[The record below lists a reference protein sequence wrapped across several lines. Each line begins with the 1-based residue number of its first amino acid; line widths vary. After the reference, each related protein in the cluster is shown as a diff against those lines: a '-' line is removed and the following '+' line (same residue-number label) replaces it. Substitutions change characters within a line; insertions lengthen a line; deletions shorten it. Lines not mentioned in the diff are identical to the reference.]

1 MTNKK
6 HTGSA
11 VPGSLTPYLSERAAW
26 ALSVGT
32 SVGWG
37 ALVVTSSGFLSAA
50 GPAGSLIGL
59 LIGMGLMLLIARN
72 YFFTASR
79 YPDAGGLY
87 SITKNVFGYDR
98 AFLVFWFMSLVY
110 LSMLWA
116 NATSLPL
123 FARYFI
129 GNTFRFG
136 YLYTVFG
143 YEIYL
148 GEVLLT
154 LAAIL
159 LVALLCIRSKRAAA
173 HVMVILV
180 LLLLIG
186 IAVCFFT
193 ALAGHGGTDMTFT
206 PAFLPDK
213 GSFSQIL
220 RIVFI
225 SPWAFI
231 GFENITHSA
240 EEYKFGHSKLFRILV
255 ISVITSTVIYM
266 MVTLLSVTAYPA
278 GCSSWLDYISRLDQF
293 DGIEGLPAFYAAH
306 HYLGDAGVYL
316 LMASLLALVATS
328 LIGNLRALSR
338 LFYSVS
344 RDGILSSRYSRLSR
358 RNIPA
363 NAMWLVVLFSLPIP
377 FIGRTAIGWI
387 VDITTIGA
395 TLLYGFVSAA
405 AYKIARKEGVRRETV
420 TGLAGFLIMLVFAVY
435 LLFPNLFSDDMLA
448 TETYILL
455 IVWSIIGFFY
465 FRRIIARDHARHF
478 GKAIIVWIALVA
490 VIVLMALIW
499 SSRTEEGVMSD
510 AVRAV
515 SDYYHGAAE
524 PAAAALSEE
533 TFIAQ
538 QLARLKTSNQLTTLI
553 VAGLF
558 GLALAAMLINHLS
571 LRKYEA
577 ETVKER
583 DKAREVAYKDS
594 LTGVK
599 SKHAYVEEEQAISEQ
614 IYSGEAG
621 EFAVVVCDVN
631 GLKHIND
638 TLGHKAGDAYIR
650 SACEMICEY
659 YKHSPVFRIGGDEF
673 AIILRGQD
681 YEYRH
686 EILEAINRQIEQHLN
701 TGNVVA
707 SLGMADFDPETD
719 NTFHA
724 VFSRADG
731 LMYERKQELKR
742 MGAITRD

>member
-6 HTGSA
+6 HT
-11 VPGSLTPYLSERAAW
+11 GSLTPYLSERAAW

-37 ALVVTSSGFLSAA
+37 ALVVTSSDFLSAA
-50 GPAGSLIGL
+50 GPAGSLVGL
-59 LIGMGLMLLIARN
+59 LIGMGVMLLIAGN

-110 LSMLWA
+110 LSMFWA

-193 ALAGHGGTDMTFT
+193 ALAGHGGTGMTFT
-206 PAFLPDK
+206 PAFLPDR
-213 GSFSQIL
+213 GSFSQVL

-240 EEYKFGHSKLFRILV
+240 EEYKFSHSKLFRILV

-293 DGIEGLPAFYAAH
+293 NGIEGLPAFYAAH

-344 RDGILSSRYSRLSR
+344 RDGILSSRYSRLSG
-358 RNIPA
+358 RNIPV

-405 AYKIARKEGVRRETV
+405 AYKIARKEGVRWEAV

-499 SSRTEEGVMSD
+499 SSRTEEGVMTD

-515 SDYYHGAAE
+515 SDYYHGAAD

-533 TFIAQ
+533 AFIAQ

-583 DKAREVAYKDS
+583 DRAREVAYKDS

-650 SACEMICEY
+650 STCEMICEY

-681 YEYRH
+681 YEHRH
-686 EILEAINRQIEQHLN
+686 ETLEAINRQIEQNLN
-701 TGNVVA
+701 TGKAVA
-707 SLGMADFDPETD
+707 SLGMADFDPERD

>member
-87 SITKNVFGYDR
+87 TITKNVFGYDR
-98 AFLVFWFMSLVY
+98 AFLVFWFMALVY
-110 LSMLWA
+110 LSIFWA

-136 YLYTVFG
+136 YLYTIFG
-143 YEIYL
+143 YDIYL

-154 LAAIL
+154 LTAIL
-159 LVALLCIRSKRAAA
+159 LVALLCTRSKTAAA
-173 HVMVILV
+173 HAMVIMIV
-180 LLLLIG
+180 LLLIG
-186 IAVCFFT
+186 IAVCFVI
-193 ALAGHGGTDMTFT
+193 ALARHGGTGMTFA
-206 PAFLPDK
+206 PAFLPDR

-231 GFENITHSA
+231 GFESITHSA
-240 EEYKFGHSKLFRILV
+240 EEFKFGRSKLFRILV
-255 ISVITSTVIYM
+255 ISVITSTAVYM
-266 MVTLLSVTAYPA
+266 MVTLLSITAYPA
-278 GCSSWLDYISRLDQF
+278 GCSSWLNYISRLDQF
-293 DGIEGLPAFYAAH
+293 EGIDGLPAFYAARY
-306 HYLGDAGVYL
+306 YLGDTGVYL
-316 LMASLLALVATS
+316 LMVSLFALVTTS
-328 LIGNLRALSR
+328 LVGNLRALSR

-344 RDGILSSRYSRLSR
+344 RDSILSARYSRLNK

-363 NAMWLVVLFSLPIP
+363 NAIWLVVLFSLPIP
-377 FIGRTAIGWI
+377 FVGRTAIGWI

-405 AYKIARKEGVRRETV
+405 AFKTARKEGIRRETV
-420 TGLAGFLIMLVFAVY
+420 TGLAGFLIMLIFAVY
-435 LLFPNLFSDDMLA
+435 LLFPNLFSDDTLA

-465 FRRIIARDHARHF
+465 FRGIIARDHARHF

-499 SSRTEEGVMSD
+499 SSRTEEGAMTD

-515 SDYYHGAAE
+515 SDYYHGTAD
-524 PAAAALSEE
+524 PAAAALGEE
-533 TFIAQ
+533 EFIAT
-538 QLARLKTSNQLTTLI
+538 QLSRLKTSNQQTTLI

-571 LRKYEA
+571 MRKYEA
-577 ETVKER
+577 QTVRER
-583 DKAREVAYKDS
+583 DRAREVAYRDS

-681 YEYRH
+681 YEHRH

-707 SLGMADFDPETD
+707 SLGMVDFDPETD